1 MNLSPELQQEVEQMA
16 SRQGLSLEQFVLQAV
31 IEKINAL
38 KAQVTS
44 SADIAMNGS
53 LTGSQLREQD
63 GILVFDTESLDG
75 VDFDLLLEEGRGR
88 SWKEL
93 GL

>member
-38 KAQVTS
+38 KEQVTS

-53 LTGSQLREQD
+53 LSGSQLREQD

-88 SWKEL
+88 SWEEL